1 MTRPTIRR
9 RAQPKPTIIQVDL
22 TRRQRRAIAVMA
34 ARNGVTFAAQHIAL
48 IRGQLGGSNG

>member
-48 IRGQLGGSNG
+48 IRGQLGI